1 MKEKYV
7 KLSDLV
13 PYEKNPRKNAKAVGP
28 TARSMEDYGYVAY
41 ITVGTDNVIVMG
53 HTRRLA
59 LLQLQKEGKLGK
71 GMLKDTTEDRIK
83 VIDVSDLSEEKQR
96 ELRIIDNQTGGLA
109 EWDDDLLQD
118 ELANLP
124 GIDAEFF
131 GIDRKESLE
140 IEEDDYEVEVPEDPM
155 SKVGDVYILGDHV
168 LVVGDATSKEDLAK
182 LLQAGGGHLID
193 MLMTDPPYN
202 VSYEGKTE
210 DALTIDN
217 DSMSDD
223 SFVEFLTSAFDAAD
237 SVMKDGAPFYIW
249 HASST
254 NIQFEKAC
262 ENVKWPVRQTLI
274 WSKNTFVL
282 GRQDYQWKHEPCLYG
297 WKGGAPHYFTKER
310 NLPTVLEQEPIDIDN
325 MKADD
330 MRQLLKKILESD
342 IPVSVINEKK
352 PVRNG
357 EHPTMKPIKL
367 IARLIINS
375 SKKGERVLD
384 MFGGSGSTMIACEQ
398 LGRKCLMMEL
408 DPRYADVIVDRW
420 EEFTGRKATL
430 KRDAS

>member
-1 MKEKYV
+1 
-7 KLSDLV
+7 
-13 PYEKNPRKNAKAVGP
+13 
-28 TARSMEDYGYVAY
+28 
-41 ITVGTDNVIVMG
+41 
-53 HTRRLA
+53 
-59 LLQLQKEGKLGK
+59 
-71 GMLKDTTEDRIK
+71 
-83 VIDVSDLSEEKQR
+83 
-96 ELRIIDNQTGGLA
+96 
-109 EWDDDLLQD
+109 
-118 ELANLP
+118 
-124 GIDAEFF
+124 
-131 GIDRKESLE
+131 
-140 IEEDDYEVEVPEDPM
+140 
-155 SKVGDVYILGDHV
+155 
-168 LVVGDATSKEDLAK
+168 
-182 LLQAGGGHLID
+182 

-202 VSYEGKTE
+202 VAYEGKTE

-249 HASST
+249 HASGT
-254 NIQFEKAC
+254 NTQFKKAC

-274 WSKNTFVL
+274 WSKNIFAL

-297 WKGGAPHYFTKER
+297 WKSGAPHYFTNER

-352 PVRNG
+352 PARNG

>member
-59 LLQLQKEGKLGK
+59 LLQLQKDGKLGK
-71 GMLKDTTEDRIK
+71 GMLKDTAEDRIK

-182 LLQAGGGHLID
+182 LLQAGGG
-193 MLMTDPPYN
+193 
-202 VSYEGKTE
+202 
-210 DALTIDN
+210 A
-217 DSMSDD
+217 SDR
-223 SFVEFLTSAFDAAD
+223 
-237 SVMKDGAPFYIW
+237 
-249 HASST
+249 H
-254 NIQFEKAC
+254 
-262 ENVKWPVRQTLI
+262 
-274 WSKNTFVL
+274 
-282 GRQDYQWKHEPCLYG
+282 
-297 WKGGAPHYFTKER
+297 
-310 NLPTVLEQEPIDIDN
+310 
-325 MKADD
+325 ADD
-330 MRQLLKKILESD
+330 
-342 IPVSVINEKK
+342 
-352 PVRNG
+352 
-357 EHPTMKPIKL
+357 
-367 IARLIINS
+367 
-375 SKKGERVLD
+375 
-384 MFGGSGSTMIACEQ
+384 
-398 LGRKCLMMEL
+398 
-408 DPRYADVIVDRW
+408 
-420 EEFTGRKATL
+420 
-430 KRDAS
+430 

>member
-109 EWDDDLLQD
+109 EWDDDLLQK
-118 ELANLP
+118 ELIDLP

-131 GIDRKESLE
+131 GINRKISLE

-182 LLQAGGGHLID
+182 LLQAGGG
-193 MLMTDPPYN
+193 
-202 VSYEGKTE
+202 
-210 DALTIDN
+210 A
-217 DSMSDD
+217 SDR
-223 SFVEFLTSAFDAAD
+223 
-237 SVMKDGAPFYIW
+237 
-249 HASST
+249 H
-254 NIQFEKAC
+254 
-262 ENVKWPVRQTLI
+262 
-274 WSKNTFVL
+274 
-282 GRQDYQWKHEPCLYG
+282 
-297 WKGGAPHYFTKER
+297 
-310 NLPTVLEQEPIDIDN
+310 
-325 MKADD
+325 ADD
-330 MRQLLKKILESD
+330 
-342 IPVSVINEKK
+342 
-352 PVRNG
+352 
-357 EHPTMKPIKL
+357 
-367 IARLIINS
+367 
-375 SKKGERVLD
+375 
-384 MFGGSGSTMIACEQ
+384 
-398 LGRKCLMMEL
+398 
-408 DPRYADVIVDRW
+408 
-420 EEFTGRKATL
+420 
-430 KRDAS
+430 

>member
-71 GMLKDTTEDRIK
+71 GMLEDTTEDRIK

-109 EWDDDLLQD
+109 EWDDDLLQE
-118 ELANLP
+118 ELIDLP

-131 GIDRKESLE
+131 GINRKISLE

-182 LLQAGGGHLID
+182 LLQAGGG
-193 MLMTDPPYN
+193 
-202 VSYEGKTE
+202 
-210 DALTIDN
+210 A
-217 DSMSDD
+217 SDR
-223 SFVEFLTSAFDAAD
+223 
-237 SVMKDGAPFYIW
+237 
-249 HASST
+249 H
-254 NIQFEKAC
+254 
-262 ENVKWPVRQTLI
+262 
-274 WSKNTFVL
+274 
-282 GRQDYQWKHEPCLYG
+282 
-297 WKGGAPHYFTKER
+297 
-310 NLPTVLEQEPIDIDN
+310 
-325 MKADD
+325 ADD
-330 MRQLLKKILESD
+330 
-342 IPVSVINEKK
+342 
-352 PVRNG
+352 
-357 EHPTMKPIKL
+357 
-367 IARLIINS
+367 
-375 SKKGERVLD
+375 
-384 MFGGSGSTMIACEQ
+384 
-398 LGRKCLMMEL
+398 
-408 DPRYADVIVDRW
+408 
-420 EEFTGRKATL
+420 
-430 KRDAS
+430 

>member
-71 GMLKDTTEDRIK
+71 GMLEDTTEDRIK

-109 EWDDDLLQD
+109 EWDDDLLQE
-118 ELANLP
+118 ELIDLP

-182 LLQAGGGHLID
+182 LLQAGGG
-193 MLMTDPPYN
+193 
-202 VSYEGKTE
+202 
-210 DALTIDN
+210 A
-217 DSMSDD
+217 SDR
-223 SFVEFLTSAFDAAD
+223 
-237 SVMKDGAPFYIW
+237 
-249 HASST
+249 H
-254 NIQFEKAC
+254 
-262 ENVKWPVRQTLI
+262 
-274 WSKNTFVL
+274 
-282 GRQDYQWKHEPCLYG
+282 
-297 WKGGAPHYFTKER
+297 
-310 NLPTVLEQEPIDIDN
+310 
-325 MKADD
+325 ADD
-330 MRQLLKKILESD
+330 
-342 IPVSVINEKK
+342 
-352 PVRNG
+352 
-357 EHPTMKPIKL
+357 
-367 IARLIINS
+367 
-375 SKKGERVLD
+375 
-384 MFGGSGSTMIACEQ
+384 
-398 LGRKCLMMEL
+398 
-408 DPRYADVIVDRW
+408 
-420 EEFTGRKATL
+420 
-430 KRDAS
+430 

>member
-71 GMLKDTTEDRIK
+71 GMLEDTTEDRIK

-109 EWDDDLLQD
+109 EWDDDLLQE
-118 ELANLP
+118 ELIDLP

-168 LVVGDATSKEDLAK
+168 LVVGDATSKEDLTK

-223 SFVEFLTSAFDAAD
+223 SFVEFLTSAFDAA
-237 SVMKDGAPFYIW
+237 
-249 HASST
+249 
-254 NIQFEKAC
+254 E
-262 ENVKWPVRQTLI
+262 R
-274 WSKNTFVL
+274 
-282 GRQDYQWKHEPCLYG
+282 
-297 WKGGAPHYFTKER
+297 KER
-310 NLPTVLEQEPIDIDN
+310 GYSTCSEGAV
-325 MKADD
+325 
-330 MRQLLKKILESD
+330 
-342 IPVSVINEKK
+342 
-352 PVRNG
+352 
-357 EHPTMKPIKL
+357 
-367 IARLIINS
+367 AR
-375 SKKGERVLD
+375 
-384 MFGGSGSTMIACEQ
+384 
-398 LGRKCLMMEL
+398 
-408 DPRYADVIVDRW
+408 
-420 EEFTGRKATL
+420 
-430 KRDAS
+430 

>member
-1 MKEKYV
+1 
-7 KLSDLV
+7 
-13 PYEKNPRKNAKAVGP
+13 
-28 TARSMEDYGYVAY
+28 
-41 ITVGTDNVIVMG
+41 
-53 HTRRLA
+53 
-59 LLQLQKEGKLGK
+59 
-71 GMLKDTTEDRIK
+71 
-83 VIDVSDLSEEKQR
+83 
-96 ELRIIDNQTGGLA
+96 
-109 EWDDDLLQD
+109 
-118 ELANLP
+118 
-124 GIDAEFF
+124 
-131 GIDRKESLE
+131 
-140 IEEDDYEVEVPEDPM
+140 
-155 SKVGDVYILGDHV
+155 
-168 LVVGDATSKEDLAK
+168 
-182 LLQAGGGHLID
+182 

-202 VSYEGKTE
+202 VSYAGKTE

-249 HASST
+249 HASGT
-254 NIQFEKAC
+254 NIQFKKAC

-274 WSKNTFVL
+274 WSKNTFVP

-297 WKGGAPHYFTKER
+297 WKGGAPHYFTNER

>member
-71 GMLKDTTEDRIK
+71 GMLEDTTEDHIK

-109 EWDDDLLQD
+109 EWDDDLLQK
-118 ELANLP
+118 ELIDLP

-182 LLQAGGGHLID
+182 LLQAGGG
-193 MLMTDPPYN
+193 
-202 VSYEGKTE
+202 
-210 DALTIDN
+210 A
-217 DSMSDD
+217 SDR
-223 SFVEFLTSAFDAAD
+223 
-237 SVMKDGAPFYIW
+237 
-249 HASST
+249 H
-254 NIQFEKAC
+254 
-262 ENVKWPVRQTLI
+262 
-274 WSKNTFVL
+274 
-282 GRQDYQWKHEPCLYG
+282 
-297 WKGGAPHYFTKER
+297 
-310 NLPTVLEQEPIDIDN
+310 
-325 MKADD
+325 ADD
-330 MRQLLKKILESD
+330 
-342 IPVSVINEKK
+342 
-352 PVRNG
+352 
-357 EHPTMKPIKL
+357 
-367 IARLIINS
+367 
-375 SKKGERVLD
+375 
-384 MFGGSGSTMIACEQ
+384 
-398 LGRKCLMMEL
+398 
-408 DPRYADVIVDRW
+408 
-420 EEFTGRKATL
+420 
-430 KRDAS
+430 

>member
-1 MKEKYV
+1 
-7 KLSDLV
+7 
-13 PYEKNPRKNAKAVGP
+13 
-28 TARSMEDYGYVAY
+28 
-41 ITVGTDNVIVMG
+41 
-53 HTRRLA
+53 
-59 LLQLQKEGKLGK
+59 
-71 GMLKDTTEDRIK
+71 
-83 VIDVSDLSEEKQR
+83 
-96 ELRIIDNQTGGLA
+96 
-109 EWDDDLLQD
+109 
-118 ELANLP
+118 
-124 GIDAEFF
+124 
-131 GIDRKESLE
+131 
-140 IEEDDYEVEVPEDPM
+140 
-155 SKVGDVYILGDHV
+155 
-168 LVVGDATSKEDLAK
+168 
-182 LLQAGGGHLID
+182 

-202 VSYEGKTE
+202 VAYEGKTE

-217 DSMSDD
+217 DSMNDD
-223 SFVEFLTSAFDAAD
+223 SFIEFLTSAFDAAD

-249 HASST
+249 HASRT
-254 NIQFEKAC
+254 ITQFKKAC
-262 ENVKWPVRQTLI
+262 DNVKWPVRQTLI
-274 WSKNTFVL
+274 WSKEHFVL

-297 WKGGAPHYFTKER
+297 WKDGAPHYFTNER

-330 MRQLLKKILESD
+330 MRKLLKKILESD

-420 EEFTGRKATL
+420 EEFTGRKAIL

>member
-71 GMLKDTTEDRIK
+71 GMLEDTTEDHIK

-109 EWDDDLLQD
+109 EWDDDLLQE
-118 ELANLP
+118 ELIDLP

-131 GIDRKESLE
+131 GINRKISLE

-182 LLQAGGGHLID
+182 LLQAGGGI
-193 MLMTDPPYN
+193 
-202 VSYEGKTE
+202 
-210 DALTIDN
+210 
-217 DSMSDD
+217 
-223 SFVEFLTSAFDAAD
+223 
-237 SVMKDGAPFYIW
+237 
-249 HASST
+249 
-254 NIQFEKAC
+254 
-262 ENVKWPVRQTLI
+262 
-274 WSKNTFVL
+274 
-282 GRQDYQWKHEPCLYG
+282 
-297 WKGGAPHYFTKER
+297 
-310 NLPTVLEQEPIDIDN
+310 
-325 MKADD
+325 
-330 MRQLLKKILESD
+330 
-342 IPVSVINEKK
+342 
-352 PVRNG
+352 
-357 EHPTMKPIKL
+357 
-367 IARLIINS
+367 
-375 SKKGERVLD
+375 
-384 MFGGSGSTMIACEQ
+384 
-398 LGRKCLMMEL
+398 
-408 DPRYADVIVDRW
+408 
-420 EEFTGRKATL
+420 
-430 KRDAS
+430 

>member
-71 GMLKDTTEDRIK
+71 GMLEDTTEDHIK

-109 EWDDDLLQD
+109 EWDDDLLQE
-118 ELANLP
+118 ELIDLP

-131 GIDRKESLE
+131 GINRKISLE

-182 LLQAGGGHLID
+182 LLQAGG
-193 MLMTDPPYN
+193 
-202 VSYEGKTE
+202 
-210 DALTIDN
+210 A
-217 DSMSDD
+217 SDR
-223 SFVEFLTSAFDAAD
+223 
-237 SVMKDGAPFYIW
+237 
-249 HASST
+249 H
-254 NIQFEKAC
+254 
-262 ENVKWPVRQTLI
+262 
-274 WSKNTFVL
+274 
-282 GRQDYQWKHEPCLYG
+282 
-297 WKGGAPHYFTKER
+297 
-310 NLPTVLEQEPIDIDN
+310 
-325 MKADD
+325 ADD
-330 MRQLLKKILESD
+330 
-342 IPVSVINEKK
+342 
-352 PVRNG
+352 
-357 EHPTMKPIKL
+357 
-367 IARLIINS
+367 
-375 SKKGERVLD
+375 
-384 MFGGSGSTMIACEQ
+384 
-398 LGRKCLMMEL
+398 
-408 DPRYADVIVDRW
+408 
-420 EEFTGRKATL
+420 
-430 KRDAS
+430 

>member
-1 MKEKYV
+1 
-7 KLSDLV
+7 
-13 PYEKNPRKNAKAVGP
+13 
-28 TARSMEDYGYVAY
+28 
-41 ITVGTDNVIVMG
+41 
-53 HTRRLA
+53 
-59 LLQLQKEGKLGK
+59 
-71 GMLKDTTEDRIK
+71 
-83 VIDVSDLSEEKQR
+83 
-96 ELRIIDNQTGGLA
+96 
-109 EWDDDLLQD
+109 
-118 ELANLP
+118 
-124 GIDAEFF
+124 
-131 GIDRKESLE
+131 
-140 IEEDDYEVEVPEDPM
+140 
-155 SKVGDVYILGDHV
+155 
-168 LVVGDATSKEDLAK
+168 
-182 LLQAGGGHLID
+182 

-202 VSYEGKTE
+202 VAYEGKTE

-254 NIQFEKAC
+254 NIQFKKAC

-274 WSKNTFVL
+274 WSKNTFAL

-297 WKGGAPHYFTKER
+297 WKGGAPHYFTNER

-330 MRQLLKKILESD
+330 MRQLLKKILERD

>member
-1 MKEKYV
+1 
-7 KLSDLV
+7 
-13 PYEKNPRKNAKAVGP
+13 
-28 TARSMEDYGYVAY
+28 
-41 ITVGTDNVIVMG
+41 
-53 HTRRLA
+53 
-59 LLQLQKEGKLGK
+59 
-71 GMLKDTTEDRIK
+71 
-83 VIDVSDLSEEKQR
+83 
-96 ELRIIDNQTGGLA
+96 
-109 EWDDDLLQD
+109 
-118 ELANLP
+118 
-124 GIDAEFF
+124 
-131 GIDRKESLE
+131 
-140 IEEDDYEVEVPEDPM
+140 
-155 SKVGDVYILGDHV
+155 
-168 LVVGDATSKEDLAK
+168 
-182 LLQAGGGHLID
+182 
-193 MLMTDPPYN
+193 MLMTDTPYN

-237 SVMKDGAPFYIW
+237 SVMKDGAPFYLW
-249 HASST
+249 HASGT
-254 NIQFEKAC
+254 NIQFKKAC

-274 WSKNTFVL
+274 WSKNIFAL

-297 WKGGAPHYFTKER
+297 WKGGAPHYFTNER

-420 EEFTGRKATL
+420 KEFTGRKATL